1 VSPSAES
8 MPDCKEEPAWG
19 RDGHR
24 GGAGRITV
32 VDSTLRDGSHAKR
45 HRFTVEDV
53 RAVASALDGAG
64 VPWVEVSHGDGLGG
78 SSFNYGLSL
87 VDELELIAAA
97 ADVLTTSRLAV
108 LLLPGIGTKDDLAR
122 AQDLGAELVR
132 VATHC
137 TEADIAPQHLG
148 LARDLGMTAVGFLM
162 MAHLA
167 GPEALA
173 AQARIMADAGAQVVY
188 VTDSAGALLPSG
200 AVERVEAIRAA
211 VPAEVEIGFHG
222 HMNLDLGVANSIA
235 AVRAGATWVDG
246 STCGM
251 GAGAGNTPT
260 EVLAAVCDL
269 EGIETGIDTFAAM
282 DVAEEVVRPVLD
294 RLPFVGRS
302 SLLLGYCGV
311 YGSFLLHA
319 EQAAKRFGV
328 SEKEILLEVG
338 RRKAVGGQEDM
349 IVEVGAELAGLGL
362 AKGRHA

>member
-1 VSPSAES
+1 
-8 MPDCKEEPAWG
+8 MK
-19 RDGHR
+19 
-24 GGAGRITV
+24 ITIC
-32 VDSTLRDGSHAKR
+32 DSTLRDGSHAKR
-45 HRFTVEDV
+45 HRLTVEHV
-53 RAVASALDGAG
+53 RAVAAGLNGAG

-87 VDELELIAAA
+87 VDERELIAAA
-97 ADVLTTSRLAV
+97 AEVLTTSRLAV
-108 LLLPGIGTKDDLAR
+108 LLLPGIGTKDDLKVAR
-122 AQDLGAELVR
+122 DLGAELVR

-137 TEADIAPQHLG
+137 TEADISPQHIA

-162 MAHLA
+162 MSHLTT
-167 GPEALA
+167 PELLGR
-173 AQARIMADAGAQVVY
+173 QARIMADAGAQVVY
-188 VTDSAGALLPSG
+188 VTDSAGALVPS
-200 AVERVEAIRAA
+200 AVVERVEAVREA
-211 VPAEVEIGFHG
+211 VPFDVEIGFHG

-246 STCGM
+246 TTCGM

-260 EVLAAVCDL
+260 EVLVAVCDL

-282 DVAEEVVRPVLD
+282 DVAEDVVRPILD
-294 RLPFVGRS
+294 RLPFAGRS

-328 SEKEILLEVG
+328 SEKDILLEVG

-349 IVEVGAELAGLGL
+349 IVEVGAELAGLGR
-362 AKGRHA
+362 AKPH

>member
-1 VSPSAES
+1 VT
-8 MPDCKEEPAWG
+8 
-19 RDGHR
+19 
-24 GGAGRITV
+24 ITV

-45 HRFTVEDV
+45 HRFTAEQV
-53 RAVASALDGAG
+53 RSVAVALDGAG

-87 VDELELIAAA
+87 VDELELIATA

-108 LLLPGIGTKDDLAR
+108 LLLPGIGTKDDLLRAR
-122 AQDLGAELVR
+122 DLGAELVR

-148 LARDLGMTAVGFLM
+148 LARDIGMTSVGFLM
-162 MAHLA
+162 MAHLISPDA
-167 GPEALA
+167 IGE
-173 AQARIMADAGAQVVY
+173 QARIMADAGAQVVY
-188 VTDSAGALLPSG
+188 VTDSAGALLPTG
-200 AVERVEAIRAA
+200 AAERVAAIRAA
-211 VPAEVEIGFHG
+211 VPPDVEIGFHG

-282 DVAEEVVRPVLD
+282 DVAEDVVRPVLD

-362 AKGRHA
+362 GKSPGDRGCPPDNGGGSRLGTRHS